1 MLHEPS
7 HLLKVS
13 SPLALSFT
21 SFFIH
26 WTCPFAPSFH
36 KKITFLLFFCL
47 YFPPS
52 VSFHSVV
59 PQGSLCRFSGGIRQH
74 LYNSHCMKLNHLS
87 EKQLNSFQFWQ
98 QQFESCPLSWIKKKT
113 NQTKKSVLF
122 SMLLNV
128 SVLQGDNELIFFL
141 ICLRTFPW
149 FLIFQLLY
157 SYILKDR
164 TVVSC
169 LILI

>member
-1 MLHEPS
+1 MLHDPS
-7 HLLKVS
+7 HLLKIS
-13 SPLALSFT
+13 SPIALSFT

-36 KKITFLLFFCL
+36 KKLPFYFSFVYI
-47 YFPPS
+47 FPPLFPFILWFLRGPC
-52 VSFHSVV
+52 VDFLVA
-59 PQGSLCRFSGGIRQH
+59 IRQH
-74 LYNSHCMKLNHLS
+74 LYNSHCMKLNHIS

-149 FLIFQLLY
+149 FLVFQLLY

-169 LILI
+169 PILI